1 MRAKELIQ
9 QGQEIVK
16 NKTGCYG
23 WLLSVDNYFK
33 VLNNNQY
40 FDYAQKLIHDCQFFT
55 EGSQI
60 QIQKLEQLLAV
71 LQQLECLENDEF
83 TQQHIYNPLM
93 CVFNDARLS
102 YSEKE
107 FHEAIVEYNAKRYKQ
122 AITGVCQ
129 ATESAMKAICLY
141 KTGTNIQGDF
151 GTLANKMEE
160 LELVPIHNMLS
171 GYSKTRN
178 ESIHGTNNWT
188 YEPSDI
194 DAMFEINRFAS
205 LILFLYQ
212 KSGMGDDLDG

>member
-9 QGQEIVK
+9 QGQEIIR
-16 NKTGCYG
+16 NKTECYG

-40 FDYAQKLIHDCQFFT
+40 FDDAQKLIQDCQFFT
-55 EGSQI
+55 KGSQI
-60 QIQKLEQLLAV
+60 QIQKLEQLLAI

-93 CVFNDARLS
+93 CVFNDTRLS

-107 FHEAIVEYNAKRYKQ
+107 FNEALVEYNAKRYKQ

-129 ATESAMKAICLY
+129 ATESTMKAIYLH
-141 KTGTNIQGDF
+141 KTGTNIHGDF
-151 GTLANKMEE
+151 GALVNKMEE

-178 ESIHGTNNWT
+178 ESIHGTDNWT
-188 YEPSDI
+188 YEPSNI

>member
-9 QGQEIVK
+9 QGQEIVS

-55 EGSQI
+55 EGSRM

-71 LQQLECLENDEF
+71 LQQLECLENDNF
-83 TQQHIYNPLM
+83 TQQHIYEPLM
-93 CVFNDARLS
+93 RVFNDTRLS
-102 YSEKE
+102 YAEKE
-107 FHEAIVEYNAKRYKQ
+107 FNEAIIEYNAKRYKQ

-129 ATESAMKAICLY
+129 ATESAMKAIYLH
-141 KTGTNIQGDF
+141 KTGAQAQGEF
-151 GTLANKMEE
+151 GPLVNKMDE
-160 LELVPIHNMLS
+160 LGLVPIQNMLL

-178 ESIHGTNNWT
+178 ESIHGTDAWT

-212 KSGMGDDLDG
+212 KSGMGDDIDG